1 MKALNPLL
9 VNNPVKVK
17 MIRVVDNENIL
28 SQIVKN
34 RRVAVLISVATGS
47 CKANEIYRELQAD
60 EHKIIKVLDILSAS
74 NEVTCIASLCNL
86 SINRFIA
93 LFNEGERVSKHRYD
107 EVMKCISFSD
117 MLVVVTKNTVVA
129 DIISKFLYVACIQ
142 GIEVL
147 VLTIH

>member
-1 MKALNPLL
+1 
-9 VNNPVKVK
+9 

-34 RRVAVLISVATGS
+34 RRVAILISVTTDS

-60 EHKIIKVLDILSAS
+60 EHSISKVLDVLSAG
-74 NEVTCIASLCNL
+74 NEVTCIVSLCNL
-86 SINRFIA
+86 GINRSIV
-93 LFNEGERVSKHRYD
+93 LFSEGERVSKHRYD

-117 MLVVVTKNTVVA
+117 MLVVVAKNTTVV

-142 GIEVL
+142 GIEVVL
-147 VLTIH
+147 LTIH